1 MSSGSCSTRASH
13 SSANSFQTLRRGASS
28 RESLGRR
35 PPRSG
40 NWASNPASTNFKN
53 QARSTCRARRR
64 LSSCWRWSTS
74 AGGRLLGNSREVGD
88 LGNTN
93 LPRLNHSQPRAVPT
107 SAEITRAI
115 TTGHTPPSAAS
126 SRSSARVRKGGAE
139 TSAGAGSAGVGVS
152 GGSWGSAAGG
162 AGAGGSGAGV
172 GAGGTR
178 ATVRSA
184 RGTGPV
190 LSGIAK
196 A

>member
-28 RESLGRR
+28 RESLGKR

-74 AGGRLLGNSREVGD
+74 AGGRLLGNSREVGG

-139 TSAGAGSAGVGVS
+139 TSAGAGSAGVGVT

-162 AGAGGSGAGV
+162 AGAGGSGEGV

>member
-13 SSANSFQTLRRGASS
+13 SSAKSFQILRRGASS

-74 AGGRLLGNSREVGD
+74 AGGRLLGNSREVWG

-93 LPRLNHSQPRAVPT
+93 LPRLSHSQPRAVPST
-107 SAEITRAI
+107 AEITRAI

-126 SRSSARVRKGGAE
+126 SRSSARVRKGGAGGA
-139 TSAGAGSAGVGVS
+139 SGAGAGSAGGGVT
-152 GGSWGSAAGG
+152 GGSWGSG
-162 AGAGGSGAGV
+162 AGCWGAAA